1 MATISSTYQSYEI
14 PVTSALVA
22 TSDPKLL
29 SLLSMALRQTGIEVQ
44 EFQTLSG
51 IPENADTYRLFVV
64 DGDSFRL
71 YYSDSDFNGDDE
83 HSAGNIGRL
92 SGGTHSLIVR
102 QGDFK
107 VETLLSLEA
116 LVLLRFMTEFMAR
129 VGDSD
134 FTDEE
139 FEEEIEGKTTTELM
153 KLMFRL

>member
-1 MATISSTYQSYEI
+1 MKTFRTDEELLAARDAAFQQCRYESISAIVNSLAERKELDVVELDF
-14 PVTSALVA
+14 PEKVALV
-22 TSDPKLL
+22 DKI
-29 SLLSMALRQTGIEVQ
+29 G
-44 EFQTLSG
+44 
-51 IPENADTYRLFVV
+51 YV

-71 YYSDSDFNGDDE
+71 YYSDSDFNGYDE

-116 LVLLRFMTEFMAR
+116 LVLLRFLTEFMTR

>member
-64 DGDSFRL
+64 DGDIKP
-71 YYSDSDFNGDDE
+71 
-83 HSAGNIGRL
+83 GNAIEL
-92 SGGTHSLIVR
+92 SHDLRRQQSTVDAAIV
-102 QGDFK
+102 
-107 VETLLSLEA
+107 LLSFDEA
-116 LVLLRFMTEFMAR
+116 IDAYDAGVDMVMAKPVSINLFMAR
-129 VGDSD
+129 IRS
-134 FTDEE
+134 
-139 FEEEIEGKTTTELM
+139 ILRRYNS
-153 KLMFRL
+153 FR

>member
-64 DGDSFRL
+64 DGDIKP
-71 YYSDSDFNGDDE
+71 
-83 HSAGNIGRL
+83 GNAIEL
-92 SGGTHSLIVR
+92 SRDLRRQQSTVDAAIV
-102 QGDFK
+102 
-107 VETLLSLEA
+107 LLSFDEA
-116 LVLLRFMTEFMAR
+116 IDAYDAGVDMVMAKPVSINLFMAR
-129 VGDSD
+129 IQIGRAHV
-134 FTDEE
+134 
-139 FEEEIEGKTTTELM
+139 
-153 KLMFRL
+153 

>member
-64 DGDSFRL
+64 DGDIKP
-71 YYSDSDFNGDDE
+71 
-83 HSAGNIGRL
+83 GNAIEL
-92 SGGTHSLIVR
+92 SRDLRRQQSTVDAAIV
-102 QGDFK
+102 
-107 VETLLSLEA
+107 LLSFDEA
-116 LVLLRFMTEFMAR
+116 IDAYDAGVDMVMAKPVSINLFMAR
-129 VGDSD
+129 SS
-134 FTDEE
+134 
-139 FEEEIEGKTTTELM
+139 ILRRYNS
-153 KLMFRL
+153 FR

>member
-64 DGDSFRL
+64 DGDIKP
-71 YYSDSDFNGDDE
+71 
-83 HSAGNIGRL
+83 GNAIEL
-92 SGGTHSLIVR
+92 SRDLRRQQSTVDATIV
-102 QGDFK
+102 
-107 VETLLSLEA
+107 LLSFDEA
-116 LVLLRFMTEFMAR
+116 IDAYDAGVDMVMAKPVSINLFMAR
-129 VGDSD
+129 IRS
-134 FTDEE
+134 
-139 FEEEIEGKTTTELM
+139 ILRRYNS
-153 KLMFRL
+153 FR

>member
-64 DGDSFRL
+64 DGDIKP
-71 YYSDSDFNGDDE
+71 
-83 HSAGNIGRL
+83 GNAIEL
-92 SGGTHSLIVR
+92 SRDLRRQQSTVDAAIVL
-102 QGDFK
+102 
-107 VETLLSLEA
+107 LLSL
-116 LVLLRFMTEFMAR
+116 
-129 VGDSD
+129 
-134 FTDEE
+134 
-139 FEEEIEGKTTTELM
+139 IHI
-153 KLMFRL
+153 

>member
-64 DGDSFRL
+64 DGDIKP
-71 YYSDSDFNGDDE
+71 
-83 HSAGNIGRL
+83 GNAIKL
-92 SGGTHSLIVR
+92 SRDLRRQQSTVDAAIV
-102 QGDFK
+102 
-107 VETLLSLEA
+107 LLSFDEA
-116 LVLLRFMTEFMAR
+116 IDAYDAGVDMVMAKPVSINLFMAR
-129 VGDSD
+129 IRS
-134 FTDEE
+134 
-139 FEEEIEGKTTTELM
+139 ILRRYNS
-153 KLMFRL
+153 FR

>member
-64 DGDSFRL
+64 DGDIKP
-71 YYSDSDFNGDDE
+71 
-83 HSAGNIGRL
+83 GNAIEL
-92 SGGTHSLIVR
+92 SRDLRRQQSTVDAAIV
-102 QGDFK
+102 
-107 VETLLSLEA
+107 LLSFDEA
-116 LVLLRFMTEFMAR
+116 IVAYDAGVDMVMAKPVSINLFMAR
-129 VGDSD
+129 IRS
-134 FTDEE
+134 
-139 FEEEIEGKTTTELM
+139 ILRRYNS
-153 KLMFRL
+153 FR

>member
-1 MATISSTYQSYEI
+1 MA
-14 PVTSALVA
+14 
-22 TSDPKLL
+22 
-29 SLLSMALRQTGIEVQ
+29 
-44 EFQTLSG
+44 
-51 IPENADTYRLFVV
+51 
-64 DGDSFRL
+64 
-71 YYSDSDFNGDDE
+71 
-83 HSAGNIGRL
+83 
-92 SGGTHSLIVR
+92 GGTHSLIVR

-116 LVLLRFMTEFMAR
+116 LVLLRFLTEFMAR

>member
-64 DGDSFRL
+64 DGDIKP
-71 YYSDSDFNGDDE
+71 
-83 HSAGNIGRL
+83 GNEIGRA
-92 SGGTHSLIVR
+92 SCR
-102 QGDFK
+102 
-107 VETLLSLEA
+107 E
-116 LVLLRFMTEFMAR
+116 R
-129 VGDSD
+129 VSSPV
-134 FTDEE
+134 
-139 FEEEIEGKTTTELM
+139 
-153 KLMFRL
+153 

>member
-64 DGDSFRL
+64 DGDIKP
-71 YYSDSDFNGDDE
+71 
-83 HSAGNIGRL
+83 GNAIEL
-92 SGGTHSLIVR
+92 SRDLRRQQSTVDAAIV
-102 QGDFK
+102 
-107 VETLLSLEA
+107 LLSIDAYDAGVDMVMAKPVSINL
-116 LVLLRFMTEFMAR
+116 FMAR
-129 VGDSD
+129 IRS
-134 FTDEE
+134 
-139 FEEEIEGKTTTELM
+139 ILRRYNS
-153 KLMFRL
+153 FR